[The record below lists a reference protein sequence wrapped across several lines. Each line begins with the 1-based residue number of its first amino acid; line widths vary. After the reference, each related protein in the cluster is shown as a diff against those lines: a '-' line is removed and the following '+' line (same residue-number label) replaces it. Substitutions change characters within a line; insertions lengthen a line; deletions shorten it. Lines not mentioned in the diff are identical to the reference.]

1 MGRKK
6 KEINLEHVQAEV
18 VQEGFGD
25 TIAKITKFFG
35 IEPCEPCNKRKE
47 FLNKKYPYLVPK
59 EDITEEEYNFIVSIN
74 EKNKI
79 TNDEI
84 EKLFIT
90 YNKLFGRKVKKC
102 MCPSVIKRML
112 EDITKIYINNE
123 N

>member
-6 KEINLEHVQAEV
+6 KEINLEDVQAEV
-18 VQEGFGD
+18 VQQGIGD

-35 IEPCEPCNKRKE
+35 IEPCEPCEKRKKY
-47 FLNKKYPYLVPK
+47 LNEKYPYLKPK
-59 EDITEEEYNFIVSIN
+59 EDITEEEYDFIISIN

-79 TNDEI
+79 VNEEI
-84 EKLFIT
+84 DFLFKT

-112 EDITKIYINNE
+112 EDITKIYIND
-123 N
+123 